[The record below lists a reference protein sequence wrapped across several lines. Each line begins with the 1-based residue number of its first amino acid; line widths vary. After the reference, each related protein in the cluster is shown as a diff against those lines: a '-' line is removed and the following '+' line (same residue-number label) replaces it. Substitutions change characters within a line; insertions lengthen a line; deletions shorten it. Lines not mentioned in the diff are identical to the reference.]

1 MALLPLPLPRRHHQ
15 KDNQKDNQKEN
26 APQLSPL
33 TRSLLLRIAPRA
45 SMRRRRKL
53 DLDYKGLVDW
63 IKVEV
68 NFKAINDTDKR
79 LKVGGPPETGECY
92 SKVKP
97 Y

>member
-1 MALLPLPLPRRHHQ
+1 
-15 KDNQKDNQKEN
+15 
-26 APQLSPL
+26 
-33 TRSLLLRIAPRA
+33 
-45 SMRRRRKL
+45 MRRRRKL